1 MNKKIKEEIEELKRK
16 DLKMVFHKEW
26 MELFDKFLE
35 NNGREN
41 RRDNRTML
49 NSLKLDFVRK
59 SGFLFDFYPVH
70 KTGF

>member
-59 SGFLFDFYPVH
+59 SGFLFDFYPC
-70 KTGF
+70 